1 MEFLLLGFA
10 LGASAGILTTYG
22 LLTQTARRRKRK
34 QAQLPR
40 PSILEQLKAQEQA
53 PSTLL
58 HTLRDTNP
66 ETFGRL
72 AKPAPPE
79 ERRHVRAN

>member
-1 MEFLLLGFA
+1 MEFFLIGFA
-10 LGASAGILTTYG
+10 LGTSAGILTTYG
-22 LLTQTARRRKRK
+22 LLTQTARRMKKK
-34 QAQLPR
+34 QAQRPR
-40 PSILEQLKAQEQA
+40 PSMLEQLRTQEQA

-72 AKPAPPE
+72 ARPHE
-79 ERRHVRAN
+79 EVRHARVK